1 MACSSTYC
9 ISNTG
14 LVGADDNYITG
25 GTYNGDTYWTGQTS
39 GWTIYYYTGVTSYWC
54 LSDTLGGSC
63 YLTGKYPC
71 ISSCPDLSNIYVFS
85 GICLT
90 PTPTPTQNCGV
101 LDFTAIFDCEYVP
114 TPTPTPSASV
124 TPTPTITP
132 SSTNFCSIIGIE
144 ASGYTY
150 TPTPTPTPTV
160 TPTLYNVNSFNRLQF
175 YSPLLE
181 RNCPVFGFAEFE
193 TINGYII
200 CPGVQ
205 KFQDCNNGEYYYCN
219 NVTGLSAGTIF
230 DSSLVLGASVT
241 IDGVASTKCIIA
253 LGMDYI
259 HGNIN
264 DIEIISA
271 NYGYSDAG
279 CLSCLSNISSSEICF
294 YLEADSVGD
303 GAWNCVIDKSGTFN
317 GRPYYEIVSG
327 DCTTSLGIYVWWNI
341 DSSSWELTDGLGDSD
356 TVYCSIG
363 NPGLYPV
370 TDGTYFWSTTP
381 STYLIS
387 TSILGG
393 CPLFTPTGLTVY
405 TSFYFTDEINNET
418 FSYIYGEFTGY
429 TYNNTKVNRL
439 VKLNKNLTVD
449 YTFTGGTG
457 FNASPYYYA
466 FNSITQ
472 QPDGKVIATGT
483 FTQYSG
489 VSLNRIVRL
498 NTNGS
503 IDNTF
508 TSGGGFDDYTLSTA
522 IDSTGKIIV
531 LGQYSSY
538 SGISSPKIIRLNSN
552 GSQDATFNVGAGF
565 NSTAVDVLMNP
576 DNTMYI
582 TGYFNS
588 YSGISIP
595 NITKLLSTGA
605 IDTSF
610 TGGTG
615 FNTIV
620 NQPNGLMRI
629 SGETSF
635 YAFGYFTSY
644 SGISANR
651 IIKLNS
657 NGTKDTSF
665 SYGTGF
671 NNIVY
676 HGYVIWDDKLL
687 LDGAFTTYNGTS
699 SNGTIVLNSDG
710 TIYQTFTDYYVG
722 VFFIGDK
729 LYGQQLGQN
738 SIELILSYP

>member
-1 MACSSTYC
+1 MPCSSTYC

-39 GWTIYYYTGVTSYWC
+39 GWTIYYYTGVTNYWC
-54 LSDTLGGSC
+54 LSDTLGGTC

-71 ISSCPDLSNIYVFS
+71 VSSCPDLSSVYVFS

-124 TPTPTITP
+124 TPTPTVTP
-132 SSTNFCSIIGIE
+132 SATNFCSIIGIE

-150 TPTPTPTPTV
+150 TPTPTATPTV
-160 TPTLYNVNSFNRLQF
+160 TPTLYDSNSFNRLQF
-175 YSPLLE
+175 YSPLIE
-181 RNCPVFGFAEFE
+181 RNCPVYGFAEYM
-193 TINGYII
+193 TINGQII

-205 KFQDCNNGEYYYCN
+205 KFQDCYTGDYYYCS

-230 DSSLVLGASVT
+230 DTYLVLGASVT
-241 IDGVASTKCIIA
+241 VNGATILTCLLS
-253 LGMDYI
+253 LGMDYDN
-259 HGNIN
+259 GDIN
-264 DIEIISA
+264 QIEIISDG
-271 NYGYSDAG
+271 YGYSELG
-279 CLSCLSNISSSEICF
+279 CTSCLTNITTSEICF
-294 YLEADSVGD
+294 YLEAASVGD
-303 GAWNCVIDKSGTFN
+303 GAWNCVIDKSGVFN

-327 DCTTSLGIYVWWNI
+327 DCTTALGIYVWWNSLS
-341 DSSSWELTDGLGDSD
+341 DRWELTESLGNSA
-356 TVYCSIG
+356 TVYCYNE
-363 NPGLYPV
+363 NPGLYPT
-370 TDGTYFWSTTP
+370 TDGTYFWSTDP
-381 STYLIS
+381 ATYLIS

-393 CPLFTPTGLTVY
+393 CPAFTPTGLTEF

-418 FSYIYGEFTGY
+418 FAYVYGEFTGY

-457 FNASPYYYA
+457 FNADFYA
-466 FNSITQ
+466 YQSITQ
-472 QPDGKVIATGT
+472 QPDGKIIVTGN

-498 NTNGS
+498 NTDGS

-508 TSGGGFDDYTLSTA
+508 TVGTGFDNFSLGSA
-522 IDSTGKIIV
+522 IDSTGKIVI
-531 LGQYSSY
+531 LGLFSSY

-552 GSQDATFNVGAGF
+552 GSQDATFNVGTGF
-565 NSTAVDVLMNP
+565 NTTGVEILMNT
-576 DNTMYI
+576 DDSMYI
-582 TGYFNS
+582 AGYFNS
-588 YSGISIP
+588 YNGTSTPQG
-595 NITKLLSTGA
+595 ITKLLSTGV

-610 TGGTG
+610 SGGTG
-615 FNTIV
+615 YNTGN

-635 YAFGYFTSY
+635 YTFGYFTSY

-657 NGTKDTSF
+657 NGTQDMSF
-665 SYGTGF
+665 DSGTGF
-671 NNIVY
+671 DDIVY

-687 LDGAFTTYNGTS
+687 FDGKFTTYNGTS

-710 TIYQTFTDYYVG
+710 TIYQTFTDYYIG